1 MAHSILD
8 GDVFRRLVLSARSY
22 LGARKKEVDSLNVF
36 PVPDGDTGTNLYLT
50 LSSAADTLSEK
61 SGLTLSEASEMAS
74 HGALMG
80 ARGNSGVILSQILR
94 GIARHFQGRDS
105 VTAPELCGA
114 LDEAVTTAYK
124 AVMKPVEGT
133 ILTVLR
139 GLRDGATKAASSHD
153 LSSILGSGLKEA
165 KAVLEHTPEMLPVL
179 KQAGVVDAGGKG
191 LVFIVEGFLEGL
203 SYEEVRE
210 IAVGESP
217 VTFPAPS
224 KGSFRVEELET
235 ADIRYPY
242 DTQLLVTLHDS
253 SPDRLRE
260 DLTPLGD
267 SLLVVGSGGLAR
279 VHIHTDRPGDVLTA
293 CLTHGTLSD
302 VTIDNMIEQSRD
314 MAKSSSPA
322 TAAGGPGGLASP
334 EQTDGA
340 PGATGSASVLPPSLS
355 AAVNEREARETGI
368 VSVATGQGLK
378 DIMKSL
384 GCDLV
389 IDGGV
394 TMNPST
400 AELAAAVKSVA
411 AKKII
416 FLPNNGNIFLAAK
429 QAKKLVGRN
438 MYIIPSKTIP
448 QGISALLSLNLNED
462 MGHNLKR
469 ASKALKRVKTG
480 EVTYAAR
487 TGKFGRHVM
496 NQGDILGLIDGKVEL
511 VGDDPVVALK
521 EIVRRMVKQGDEIVT
536 VYWGQDVDEETAA
549 KASEDLEAMLDGSV
563 ELEFHSGGQ
572 ALYYFIIS
580 VE

>member
-1 MAHSILD
+1 MAHSVLD
-8 GDVFRRLVLSARSY
+8 GEVFRNLVLSASSY

-36 PVPDGDTGTNLYLT
+36 PVPDGDTGTNMYLT
-50 LSSAADTLSEK
+50 LSSAAQAISDRR
-61 SGLTLSEASEMAS
+61 GITLSEASEMAS

-94 GIARHFQGRDS
+94 GIATCFSGKES
-105 VTAPELCGA
+105 VSASEVCRA

-139 GLRDGATKAASSHD
+139 GLRDGASAAASSKD
-153 LSSILGSGLKEA
+153 LSAILTSGLREA
-165 KAVLEHTPEMLPVL
+165 KAVLERTPDMLPVL

-191 LVFIVEGFLEGL
+191 LVLIVEGFLEGL
-203 SYEEVRE
+203 SYEGVRE

-217 VTFPAPS
+217 VAFPESPAES
-224 KGSFRVEELET
+224 IRVEELET

-242 DTQLLVTLHDS
+242 DTQLLVALEGS
-253 SPDRLRE
+253 SLNLLRA

-267 SLLVVGSGGLAR
+267 SLLVVGSEQLAR
-279 VHIHTDRPGDVLTA
+279 VHIHTDMPGDVLIV
-293 CLTHGTLSD
+293 CLRHGSLSN
-302 VTIDNMIEQSRD
+302 VTIDNMIEQSRA
-314 MAKSSSPA
+314 MAQSTSGGA
-322 TAAGGPGGLASP
+322 VAGGSAGEGGGGVAGTTGAGPSGLA
-334 EQTDGA
+334 
-340 PGATGSASVLPPSLS
+340 
-355 AAVNEREARETGI
+355 AAQEERVREVGI

-384 GCDLV
+384 GADLV
-389 IDGGV
+389 IDGGA

-400 AELAAAVKSVA
+400 AELAAAVKTVA

-429 QAKKLVGRN
+429 QAKKLTGRN
-438 MYIIPSKTIP
+438 MYIIPSKSIP
-448 QGISALLSLNLNED
+448 QGISALLSLNLSED
-462 MGHNLKR
+462 MRHNLKR

-487 TGKFGRHVM
+487 SGKFGRHVM
-496 NQGDILGLIDGKVEL
+496 NQGDILGLIEGKVEL
-511 VGDDPVVALK
+511 VGKDPAEALR
-521 EIVRRMVKQGDEIVT
+521 EIVRRMVKKDDEIVT
-536 VYWGQDVDEETAA
+536 VYWGLDVTQEVADRARD
-549 KASEDLEAMLDGSV
+549 DLEEMLGGSV
-563 ELEFHSGGQ
+563 EIEFHSGGQ
-572 ALYYFIIS
+572 PLYYYIIS